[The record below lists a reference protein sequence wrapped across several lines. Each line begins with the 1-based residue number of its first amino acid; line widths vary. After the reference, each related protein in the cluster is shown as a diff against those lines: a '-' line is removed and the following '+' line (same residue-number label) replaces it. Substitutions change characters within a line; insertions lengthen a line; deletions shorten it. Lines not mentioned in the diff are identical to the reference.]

1 VGQLDGAQM
10 VGLVFRFGE
19 KRHKQ
24 VVAGSILFRVSGRVA
39 GEQSKKLY
47 SWYIY
52 IYIIL
57 YRRGSSKKANTKS
70 IGQWR
75 FLQRVARKGGSEF
88 TEKFCVAVKSV

>member
-24 VVAGSILFRVSGRVA
+24 VVAGSILFWVSGRVA

-52 IYIIL
+52 IYIEYCIEGGL
-57 YRRGSSKKANTKS
+57 PKRQTQKALDS
-70 IGQWR
+70 
-75 FLQRVARKGGSEF
+75 GGFYSG
-88 TEKFCVAVKSV
+88 